1 MIATAIRLQEA
12 TREAVNDEMVMAS
25 AFKLLKAKDLSE
37 KEFVKEL
44 YQYSAMLASITTTMI
59 TQVLLTEYQLE
70 EMITDIEQMES
81 LTKDLE

>member
-12 TREAVNDEMVMAS
+12 TKDAVNDEMVMAS

>member
-44 YQYSAMLASITTTMI
+44 YQYSALLASITTTMI
-59 TQVLLTEYQLE
+59 TQILLTEYQLE
-70 EMITDIEQMES
+70 EMIADIEQMES